1 MKFYHLLIFLSII
14 FMVGCTGSDS
24 SNNEPVATDTINEV
38 DSINDSA
45 ETGQSITNI
54 PSLWDVEV
62 QPDHSEKLRQPRN
75 NNLAS
80 MAPQALI
87 NALNES
93 YPGIQLNLNK
103 ISKDTIYISIPE
115 SKYLSDQIGST
126 GAYNYLATAVY
137 NLTELNNIK
146 YINLSFKGGEHA
158 SPGVY
163 SRDDFKKLR

>member
-1 MKFYHLLIFLSII
+1 
-14 FMVGCTGSDS
+14 MVGCTGSDS